1 MIQNDKSYWLGAAT
15 GLIFVNFA
23 ILELYDQYQ
32 AKARLEND
40 ERLLFDAKSTRLIIG
55 FGWRRIL
62 RWGDPNLNFTSINLR
77 EQVRRALQFVAYSV
91 IASWELKR

>member
-1 MIQNDKSYWLGAAT
+1 MSQNDISYWLGAAT

-23 ILELYDQYQ
+23 ISDLNDRYQ

-40 ERLLFDAKSTRLIIG
+40 KRPLFDAKNTRLIIG

-62 RWGDPNLNFTSINLR
+62 RWGDPNLNFTSIKSQ
-77 EQVRRALQFVAYSV
+77 EQVSDVLHLEVYKWHCFLGV
-91 IASWELKR
+91 